1 MNQQEFAEF
10 VKAASRRAINKNGQF
25 GQIGQLVLTQKALRE
40 EPEIRE
46 PEMRHALA
54 QEAESQKLW
63 YGIEVP
69 TKEKY
74 RFVDMPGERKVAA
87 RHDFVILEQARPDAN
102 RSILLELKRG
112 QPAMEIRDRQW
123 HCPAI
128 TKDFQKLLLEQATD
142 GKGIL
147 HILHAANAGTL
158 EAVLQKY
165 RAALTRAL
173 ELPNIQQPSC
183 WFILFILVVYQRG
196 QQRQIAPVLR
206 HLGLDNFGPEL
217 QNPQDILAINAF
229 QLLDFAA

>member
-1 MNQQEFAEF
+1 
-10 VKAASRRAINKNGQF
+10 
-25 GQIGQLVLTQKALRE
+25 
-40 EPEIRE
+40 
-46 PEMRHALA
+46 
-54 QEAESQKLW
+54 
-63 YGIEVP
+63 
-69 TKEKY
+69 
-74 RFVDMPGERKVAA
+74 
-87 RHDFVILEQARPDAN
+87 
-102 RSILLELKRG
+102 
-112 QPAMEIRDRQW
+112 MEIRDRQW